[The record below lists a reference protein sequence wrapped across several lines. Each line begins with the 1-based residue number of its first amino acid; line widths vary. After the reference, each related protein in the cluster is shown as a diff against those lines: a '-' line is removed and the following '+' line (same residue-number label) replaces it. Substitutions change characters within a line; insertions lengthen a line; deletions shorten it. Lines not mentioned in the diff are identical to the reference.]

1 VLVLIALELCFLVI
15 SICLLEIGLTVLL
28 YTYNDKAQCLLERW
42 SSIGWSLGSVGK
54 LDCDIFANLIGIII
68 KGGIGLALVGVV
80 EQRVL

>member
-1 VLVLIALELCFLVI
+1 M
-15 SICLLEIGLTVLL
+15 T
-28 YTYNDKAQCLLERW
+28 RH
-42 SSIGWSLGSVGK
+42 SLGWRSGPALDGVWVVLASC